1 MSDIVAK
8 IQEKKKLNAN
18 DRIILQYIVD
28 HLDEIP
34 RISSRELARRTY
46 TTSSS
51 VSRLVKKLDFANY
64 NDFKLNVSSYLKNL
78 DYQNETPQAQD
89 DLLTLLNKVSGME
102 MNVITQTK
110 ANLSME
116 TLQRASDLLKA
127 ATYIDIVAT
136 DTNGAMADYLCHM
149 LWGLGKIVH
158 VYKEEDIQLYFSLHV
173 PKDHLVM
180 VISRFAF
187 SQNIKRVV
195 TNLAASQIPMIA
207 FTIKE
212 DSFLT
217 RYATCVFYAYYEES
231 SENLSK
237 LVFYISLKFIFDLV
251 CVILFSHDYEER
263 EKLGEILKAYRSF

>member
-18 DRIILQYIVD
+18 DHIILQYIVD

-263 EKLGEILKAYRSF
+263 EKLGEILKAYYQ

>member
-18 DRIILQYIVD
+18 DHIILQYIVD

-217 RYATCVFYAYYEES
+217 HYATCVFYAYYEES

-263 EKLGEILKAYRSF
+263 EKLGEILKAYYQ

>member
-64 NDFKLNVSSYLKNL
+64 NDFKLNVSSYLKNQ

-217 RYATCVFYAYYEES
+217 HYATCVFYAYYEES

-263 EKLGEILKAYRSF
+263 EKLGEILKAYYQ

>member
-78 DYQNETPQAQD
+78 DYQNETPQAQ
-89 DLLTLLNKVSGME
+89 VE
-102 MNVITQTK
+102 F
-110 ANLSME
+110 SME

-217 RYATCVFYAYYEES
+217 HYATCVFYAYYEES

-263 EKLGEILKAYRSF
+263 EKLGEILKAYYQ

>member
-263 EKLGEILKAYRSF
+263 EKLGEILKAYYQ

>member
-51 VSRLVKKLDFANY
+51 VSRLVKNLDFANY
-64 NDFKLNVSSYLKNL
+64 NDFKLNVSSYLKNQ

-217 RYATCVFYAYYEES
+217 HYATCVFYACYEES

-263 EKLGEILKAYRSF
+263 EKLGEILKAYYQ